1 MKPVFDFIVEPVG
14 ERYNNEV
21 EVGNKKLILNSEIFN
36 HEFVNRLAKIV
47 SVPIAF
53 ETELKVGDIIIVH
66 HNVFRRWHNVKG
78 VEKNRFYSVIPP
90 EYLSRL
96 QELLKIV
103 NVFSLIVN

>member
-78 VEKNRFYSVIPP
+78 VEKNRSNIC
-90 EYLSRL
+90 L
-96 QELLKIV
+96 QKKKLESFKRFLFCKTYKR
-103 NVFSLIVN
+103 